1 MMKQK
6 ILAVLILGVTIVNTL
21 KANDKPGANT
31 YQSVVKAYMQSYLSN
46 DYKKFKSLLSDDAL
60 FSFNRDVR
68 VVKHDAAAIIAEM
81 KKNGGTVQQS
91 CEISSKVLTATEG
104 LVMAEVNVNYKGFD
118 GKHKNYL
125 VLERDKNGDW
135 KITNIYRLFVNGS
148 DDKAEKVI
156 V

>member
-1 MMKQK
+1 MKHK
-6 ILAVLILGVTIVNTL
+6 ILAMLILGISIVNTL
-21 KANDKPGANT
+21 KATDQPSNNS

-46 DYKKFKSLLSDDAL
+46 DYKTFKSLLSEDAL

-68 VVKHDAAAIIAEM
+68 AVKHDAAAIIAEM

-91 CEISSKVLTATEG
+91 CEISSKVLTATDG

-125 VLERDKNGDW
+125 VLERDKNGNW
-135 KITNIYRLFVNGS
+135 KITNIYRLFYSDANG
-148 DDKAEKVI
+148 KAEEVI
-156 V
+156 A

>member
-1 MMKQK
+1 MM
-6 ILAVLILGVTIVNTL
+6 L
-21 KANDKPGANT
+21 
-31 YQSVVKAYMQSYLSN
+31 
-46 DYKKFKSLLSDDAL
+46 L

-148 DDKAEKVI
+148 DDKAEKGYRLKAYSLSKEV
-156 V
+156 